1 MQRVFTIMKNQL
13 ISKLIFLSIT
23 LFCWSE
29 TKISAQV
36 LVVTDKS
43 DAHANRIRSAINSNR
58 EIVNYIEYTL
68 ASRGLPK
75 HLRNLSLLES
85 GFYNGSVS
93 SAGAVGIW
101 QIMPG
106 HASDNGL
113 SLEDRADVYR
123 STQVA
128 ANSLT
133 KLYNKYKNWITV
145 LAAYNCGEGNIA
157 KAMAKAG
164 STNYEDYY
172 IYLPNETINSIRK
185 YINACYV
192 TGELDELLQNN
203 RGKASPKIKAVKD
216 KKPVQYQEVNDYS
229 DPSLLPTP
237 INSAYDLEVLASF
250 LNVDLSDINKWNPDI
265 ARKLRE
271 DSEVTLLLPAE
282 EMAIFQANKN
292 KILKLSLIK

>member
-1 MQRVFTIMKNQL
+1 MRNQL
-13 ISKLIFLSIT
+13 FSKFLFLAIVFFG
-23 LFCWSE
+23 LSE
-29 TKISAQV
+29 SKIAAQV

-43 DAHANRIRSAINSNR
+43 DAHANRIRSAINANR

-68 ASRGLPK
+68 VSRGLPK

-106 HASDNGL
+106 HASDHGL
-113 SLEDRADVYR
+113 SQEDRADVYR
-123 STQVA
+123 STQAA

-133 KLYNKYKNWITV
+133 RLYNKYKNWITV

-172 IYLPNETINSIRK
+172 IYLPDETTNSIRK

-192 TGELDELLQNN
+192 TGELDQLL
-203 RGKASPKIKAVKD
+203 GSSKSKSASKSKGVKT
-216 KKPVQYQEVNDYS
+216 KKPSTYVVENEYA
-229 DPSLLPTP
+229 DPSLLPTT
-237 INSAYDLEVLASF
+237 INSGYDLEVLANF
-250 LNVDLSDINKWNPDI
+250 LNVDLSDINKWNPEI

-271 DSEVTLLLPAE
+271 DNEVTLYLPAE
-282 EMAIFQANKN
+282 EMSIFQANKN
-292 KILKLSLIK
+292 KILKLSLQR

>member
-1 MQRVFTIMKNQL
+1 MITI
-13 ISKLIFLSIT
+13 FY
-23 LFCWSE
+23 WSE

-36 LVVTDKS
+36 LVVTDRS

-58 EIVNYIEYTL
+58 ELVNYIEYTL
-68 ASRGLPK
+68 VSRGLPK

-101 QIMPG
+101 QIMPD
-106 HASDNGL
+106 HASDHGL

-133 KLYNKYKNWITV
+133 KLYNKYKDWITV

-157 KAMAKAG
+157 KAMAKAD
-164 STNYEDYY
+164 SSNYEDYY

-192 TGELDELLQNN
+192 TGELDDLLQNS
-203 RGKASPKIKAVKD
+203 RGKSSPIRKAMTV
-216 KKPVQYQEVNDYS
+216 KKPMQYQEVNEYS
-229 DPSLLPTP
+229 DPSLLPTS
-237 INSAYDLEVLASF
+237 INAAYDLEVLASF
-250 LNVDLSDINKWNPDI
+250 LGINLSDINKWNPTI
-265 ARKLRE
+265 SNKLRE
-271 DSEVTLLLPAE
+271 DAEVILLLPPE
-282 EMAIFQANKN
+282 EMGVFQSNKN